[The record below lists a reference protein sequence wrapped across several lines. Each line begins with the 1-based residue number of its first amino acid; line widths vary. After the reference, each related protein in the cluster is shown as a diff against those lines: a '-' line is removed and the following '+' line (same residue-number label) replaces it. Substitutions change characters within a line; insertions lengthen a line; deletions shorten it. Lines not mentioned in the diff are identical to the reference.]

1 MTNINYKGLDI
12 IIPCFNEQ
20 DILPNT
26 IKKIKDWCELK
37 SLEFQI
43 IIVNNNSTD
52 KTEEVAQRLVSEN
65 IVLVNESKK
74 GKGFAIKNGMMNTKH
89 NNVLIIDADLSTDIN
104 HLKVNWL
111 NNFNSLIIGSRPLGV
126 EIGTPFIRR
135 IYGKV
140 LNYLIR
146 IIFSIEIRDTQCGFK
161 FLSTNKIAEII
172 NEIEFGGFIYDLDLI
187 MTCKKLGFN
196 VIETPVKYNFDDN
209 TSVSLLRDP
218 ILVIKDLIKLKKK
231 F

>member
-1 MTNINYKGLDI
+1 MIHEIENFKSNDFNTSMKEKYTNFRNALDY
-12 IIPCFNEQ
+12 
-20 DILPNT
+20 
-26 IKKIKDWCELK
+26 KKIANKYLKIFEKVEK
-37 SLEFQI
+37 SLLFWKI
-43 IIVNNNSTD
+43 FM
-52 KTEEVAQRLVSEN
+52 L
-65 IVLVNESKK
+65 
-74 GKGFAIKNGMMNTKH
+74 
-89 NNVLIIDADLSTDIN
+89 DLSTDIN

-146 IIFSIEIRDTQCGFK
+146 IIFSIEIVDTQCGFK

-209 TSVSLLRDP
+209 TSISLLRDP
-218 ILVIKDLIKLKKK
+218 ILIIKDLIKLKKK